1 VHLLQ
6 RAGGKKMKKLLW
18 IVLAILVG
26 YAASTNGMSY
36 VNPFKQQYYKVWCV
50 KIGLEDKM
58 HLLLEGEK

>member
-1 VHLLQ
+1 
-6 RAGGKKMKKLLW
+6 MKKLLW